1 MKKYLSFFL
10 KLAVSG
16 TLLFYLF
23 RQTDFK
29 LLLHT
34 FKQVSSGWLIASIFV
49 FFIFQLVSAFRWY
62 EILKV
67 LGFKRDLSFICR
79 VYFIGMFFNAF
90 LPGILGG
97 DLIRVFYVVK
107 EGSSKTLASFSVA
120 YDRAFGFLGALFL
133 LIIFVP
139 LEGDFMPSHTRHS
152 IFYFSVT
159 VLTITFGMAIFSRFW
174 HERLGKNLAH
184 TMTLVFKIRN
194 FLKLFSLGL
203 AVQVLYNI
211 HVSLLGKSLGI
222 SIPWLKYFLIIPL
235 MGILASL
242 PISLGGFGVREG
254 TLAYFL
260 NLLGEPKEMG
270 IALGFLT
277 YGVALLGGLV
287 GGYFYLR
294 GDSKRQ
300 KQSDKY

>member
-10 KLAVSG
+10 KLAVSA

-23 RQTDFK
+23 RQTNFD
-29 LLLHT
+29 LLFQT
-34 FKQVSSGWLIASIFV
+34 FKQVSPEWLTASIMV
-49 FFIFQLVSAFRWY
+49 FFVFQLVSAFRWY

-67 LGFKRDLSFICR
+67 LGFKKNVSFICR

-90 LPGILGG
+90 LPGIFGG
-97 DLIRVFYVVK
+97 DLVRIFYLVK
-107 EGSSKTLASFSVA
+107 EGSSKTVASFSVV

-133 LIIFVP
+133 LLIFVP
-139 LEGDFMPSHTRHS
+139 LEGNFIPAHTRHS

-159 VLTITFGMAIFSRFW
+159 VLALTFVIVLFSKFW
-174 HERLGKNLAH
+174 QERLGNNLAH
-184 TMTLVFKIRN
+184 TLTLVLKIKN
-194 FLKLFSLGL
+194 FLKLFYLGL

-211 HVSLLGKSLGI
+211 HVALLGKSLGI

-277 YGVALLGGLV
+277 YGVALIGGAV

-294 GDSKRQ
+294 GDRAK
-300 KQSDKY
+300 DNN